1 MMSFRPYLR
10 LTLLAALTLASLATQ
25 AQEFNAKVR
34 INTPQLQ
41 TADPAIFKT
50 LEKAILQL
58 VNGTAWT
65 NDKYEP
71 YERINANITININE
85 EVSATSFKATML
97 IQASRPIFNASQE
110 TQLIALSDPSINFS
124 YEQFQPIEYTKNVYD
139 NNLTSIISFY
149 CYVILGLDY
158 DTFAPNG
165 GTPHYQTAQDIITA
179 IPPNIVNADDGWSAV
194 KGNNRNRYWLLE
206 NILNP
211 RVTDYRSA
219 LYEYHL
225 RGLDRMTEDPEA
237 ARASVANAI
246 NKVAQVNQSYP
257 NSMIVQ
263 LFALSKGEEILQ
275 IFMADT
281 PANKK
286 RIYNAMIKIDAPNA
300 SKYEPL
306 LRI

>member
-1 MMSFRPYLR
+1 MTGFRSYLH
-10 LTLLAALTLASLATQ
+10 LTLFGLLLLISTATS

-50 LEKAILQL
+50 LEKAIVQL

-71 YERINANITININE
+71 YERINANITINITE
-85 EVSATSFKATML
+85 EISATSFKAEML
-97 IQASRPIFNASQE
+97 IQASRPIYHASQE
-110 TQLIALSDPSINFS
+110 TQLLALSDPSITFT

-139 NNLTSIISFY
+139 NNLTSILSFY

-158 DTFAPNG
+158 DTFSPNG
-165 GTPHYQTAQDIITA
+165 GTPYYQTAQDIITA

-194 KGNNRNRYWLLE
+194 KGNNRNRYWILE

-211 RVTDYRSA
+211 RVADYRSA

-225 RGLDRMTEDPEA
+225 RGLDRMADDTEE
-237 ARASVANAI
+237 ARASIANAI
-246 NKVAQVNQSYP
+246 NKVAQVNQNYP
-257 NSMIVQ
+257 NSMIIQ
-263 LFALSKGEEILQ
+263 LFAIAKGDEILQ

-286 RIYNAMIKIDAPNA
+286 KVYNAMIKIDAPNA